1 MQKYRDKLVSQ
12 IKNAAISLET
22 NADNLV
28 DQMDLHT
35 GSVIITIEIDEN
47 MIPVIKMEQSHIA
60 YLPEK
65 YVMFNR
71 EEKP

>member
-1 MQKYRDKLVSQ
+1 MQKYRDKLVSR
-12 IKNAAISLET
+12 IKHAAESLEKQ
-22 NADNLV
+22 ADNLV

-47 MIPVIKMEQSHIA
+47 CIPIIKMEQSHIA
-60 YLPEK
+60 YLPEL
-65 YVMFNR
+65 FNR